1 MRDNPFFFG
10 NRLCR
15 CMYVQYVCMHVCIVC
30 MYVCMYV
37 CVCVCV
43 CVYEKVIN
51 MCIHACMY
59 VCACMHACMHACI
72 CMHACTR
79 SISDTKPAIP
89 AISPL
94 LLQAKRERVVYW
106 YSFSNHHRMCSHT
119 IECVLLLE
127 SVVYWYSFSNPRTTS
142 KCIYY
147 GKTTNLHFQVHLYY
161 FGQELYH
168 TSPHQLPSCPTHR
181 GY

>member
-1 MRDNPFFFG
+1 M
-10 NRLCR
+10 CS
-15 CMYVQYVCMHVCIVC
+15 
-30 MYVCMYV
+30 MYVCV

-127 SVVYWYSFSNPRTTS
+127 SVVYWYSFSNPRTTRKLGS
-142 KCIYY
+142 AFTTAKQQTCIFKFTFTTL
-147 GKTTNLHFQVHLYY
+147 GKSFTIRALISFRPVPRIEVTEQVPVHTNQSLAQAHM
-161 FGQELYH
+161 
-168 TSPHQLPSCPTHR
+168 
-181 GY
+181 